1 MRQMRVVIQR
11 KAVGRQ
17 REHGVQRGLDALH
30 RLMRQPVNQIHADG
44 FKPRRARGINH
55 FARFFHRLDAV
66 YGSLNF
72 GVKILNAHAHA
83 VKAQFAQFEHALAA
97 HLARVDFNGIFAVG
111 QQFKMLADKAKH
123 AFQLLVA

>member
-1 MRQMRVVIQR
+1 
-11 KAVGRQ
+11 
-17 REHGVQRGLDALH
+17 
-30 RLMRQPVNQIHADG
+30 MRQPVNQIHANG
-44 FKPRRARGINH
+44 FEPRFARRFNH
-55 FARFFHRLDAV
+55 FARFFHRLNAV